1 MFLSPPWGGLQ
12 YLSQPAF
19 SVMPQLGSL
28 GVSLAQLLTASRR
41 ALQLNGGGG
50 GSGDEAAESSGGST
64 LAESPICSGGAGAS
78 PSCSAANSTGG
89 SAASGG
95 APDVPDSRPVPE
107 RLDGAGQQ
115 RRGRR
120 GVVAFLPK
128 NTDLGQLSKLVPQG
142 GTLEVERNILDGFFK
157 GITTY
162 FWEDIWCT

>member
-1 MFLSPPWGGLQ
+1 MFLSPPWGGPQ

-28 GVSLAQLLTASRR
+28 GASLAQLLTASRR
-41 ALQLNGGGG
+41 ALQLDGGGG
-50 GSGDEAAESSGGST
+50 GSGDKAAESSGGST
-64 LAESPICSGGAGAS
+64 LAESPVCSGGAGAS

-89 SAASGG
+89 SAANGG
-95 APDVPDSRPVPE
+95 APDVPDSRPVHE

-115 RRGRR
+115 RRGYR

-128 NTDLGQLSKLVPQG
+128 NTDLGQLSELVPQG
-142 GTLEVERNILDGFFK
+142 GTLEVERNIQDGFFK
-157 GITTY
+157 GITAY